1 MVGFTVI
8 VKVVPATTL
17 LPDNPLMDIEYG
29 PIEFIPF
36 FNAPD
41 VLDPVTLVILNS
53 KELIEM
59 PPLEELAT
67 EKL

>member
-1 MVGFTVI
+1 M
-8 VKVVPATTL
+8 KVVPATTL
-17 LPDNPLMDIEYG
+17 LPDNPLIDIQYG
-29 PIEFIPF
+29 PIWFAPF

-41 VLDPVTLVILNS
+41 VLDPVTLVIFNS

-67 EKL
+67 ENYSYKL